1 MLNNVSV
8 PKISVIIPT
17 YNVESYIAETLDSL
31 INQAVPLHE
40 IILIN
45 DGSTDGTLAVI
56 EAGFGHRP
64 EVKVVTQINQG
75 VGAARRNGLALA
87 SGEYVFFCDPDDV
100 VSAELFST
108 LVEQV
113 QANAALELFYFSKR
127 SYTEV
132 DGEKQLLRRN
142 TAASRNGWFEA
153 GRDLL
158 QDLILSG
165 KYHAATWQYIF
176 KRSVCERFVVR
187 LEGRAHEDHVFS
199 MNIYL
204 HSQAT
209 FATAADY
216 YFQRVRSGSLTQS
229 HKDVEYV
236 MGSYAAY
243 RDTLAAL
250 KKHIAVFSAGREVA
264 LNFMERNVDALI
276 TKCIKYGVPLP
287 QQITSMTRQ
296 DSRDCGVMLHTRWT
310 LWFPRIVHG
319 VRKLRFNLKQS
330 RRSRKAAVQG

>member
-1 MLNNVSV
+1 M
-8 PKISVIIPT
+8 
-17 YNVESYIAETLDSL
+17 
-31 INQAVPLHE
+31 
-40 IILIN
+40 IN

-56 EAGFGHRP
+56 EAGFGHRR
-64 EVKVVTQINQG
+64 EVKVVTQVNQG

-100 VSAELFST
+100 VSPALFST
-108 LVEQV
+108 RVEQV
-113 QANAALELFYFSKR
+113 QSNAALELFYFSKR

-153 GRDLL
+153 GRDSL

-187 LEGRAHEDHVFS
+187 LDGRAHEDHVFS

-216 YFQRVRSGSLTQS
+216 YFQRPGVVR
-229 HKDVEYV
+229 
-236 MGSYAAY
+236 
-243 RDTLAAL
+243 
-250 KKHIAVFSAGREVA
+250 
-264 LNFMERNVDALI
+264 
-276 TKCIKYGVPLP
+276 
-287 QQITSMTRQ
+287 
-296 DSRDCGVMLHTRWT
+296 
-310 LWFPRIVHG
+310 
-319 VRKLRFNLKQS
+319 
-330 RRSRKAAVQG
+330 

>member
-1 MLNNVSV
+1 MIV
-8 PKISVIIPT
+8 PKISVVIPT

-31 INQAVPLHE
+31 INQPIALHE

-45 DGSTDGTLAVI
+45 DGSTDGTLALL
-56 EAGFGHRP
+56 EAGYGDRP
-64 EVKVVTQINQG
+64 EVKVVTQVNQG

-87 SGEYVFFCDPDDV
+87 TGEYVFFCDPDDV
-100 VSAELFST
+100 VSPEMFST

-113 QANAALELFYFSKR
+113 QANPALELFYFSKR

-132 DGEKQLLRRN
+132 DGKKQLLRRN
-142 TAASRNGWFEA
+142 TAASRNGWFDA

-158 QDLILSG
+158 EDLILSG

-176 KRSVCERFVVR
+176 KRSVCERFAVR

-250 KKHIAVFSAGREVA
+250 KKHIVSFNAGREVA
-264 LNFMERNVDALI
+264 LNFMERNVNALI

-287 QQITSMTRQ
+287 KQITAMTRQ
-296 DSRDCGVMLHTRWT
+296 DSRDCGVKLHPRWMLM
-310 LWFPRIVHG
+310 FPRVAHG
-319 VRKLRFNLKQS
+319 IRKLRFTVKQLRKS
-330 RRSRKAAVQG
+330 RRASVQG